1 MNDRLFRSVNDRVLA
16 GVAGGMAEMWDLDPS
31 LVRIGWVV
39 LTPLTAG
46 FAILVYIVMAIVVPE
61 DVPGARPA
69 AVAPDISTSWT
80 TPAGTG
86 PAAASSFA
94 PPLAGPVSTDPTG
107 LEPTRAPAAG
117 PIPASTMA
125 PGPVPAAG
133 GPAPGS
139 SAWSDNR
146 RADRDRRRAERH
158 AERAARRAERG
169 RGPGSGAI
177 VGGLILILLGGGV
190 LASELLPDFDWHTAW
205 PVGLIAIGV
214 LLVLGSM
221 WPRQDRT

>member
-1 MNDRLFRSVNDRVLA
+1 MNDRLFRSVDDRVLA

-46 FAILVYIVMAIVVPE
+46 FAILVYIVMAVVVPE

-69 AVAPDISTSWT
+69 AVAQDISTSWT

-86 PAAASSFA
+86 PVAASSFA
-94 PPLAGPVSTDPTG
+94 PPQAGPVATDATVTDPAAG
-107 LEPTRAPAAG
+107 PTG
-117 PIPASTMA
+117 PIPASTIA
-125 PGPVPAAG
+125 PGPVPGTG

-139 SAWSDNR
+139 SAWSDTR
-146 RADRDRRRAERH
+146 RAERDRRRADRH

-205 PVGLIAIGV
+205 PIGLIAIGV

>member
-1 MNDRLFRSVNDRVLA
+1 MNDRLFRSVDDRVLA

-46 FAILVYIVMAIVVPE
+46 FAILVYIVMAVVVPE

-69 AVAPDISTSWT
+69 AVAQDISTSWT

-86 PAAASSFA
+86 PVAASSFA
-94 PPLAGPVSTDPTG
+94 PPQAGPVSTGPTG